1 MIVELPLT
9 MTRRVAPFEPYYFW
23 KRKIEFFFI
32 LYSVR
37 FKKKLNYNMESTYME
52 TIRAYMDMSN
62 ANGKALDDMR
72 AHVDALNFRLDK
84 TIELLNRNFKKLNEK
99 IKTLQLIVD
108 SLQKTIAADRYAREK
123 ERTDRMAE
131 DLAHKLSTA

>member
-1 MIVELPLT
+1 
-9 MTRRVAPFEPYYFW
+9 
-23 KRKIEFFFI
+23 
-32 LYSVR
+32 
-37 FKKKLNYNMESTYME
+37 MESTYME